1 MLYRIL
7 VTILY
12 PIFMLLYRIKV
23 TGRENIPKGAAML
36 CANHTS
42 MLDPVLIAVGITPK
56 HKLNFM
62 SKKEIFEN
70 KLLGAFFRAVG
81 AFPVDRDAADLAT
94 IRTSIS
100 ILKNGGKLLIFPEG
114 TRMKGA
120 RMEASEV
127 KTGVAMIAM
136 RADVPIVPIYLS
148 SEQKMFHKTVV
159 SIGKPIIPERREGS
173 NSENY
178 RRIATEA
185 FEAICVMEEEAKC
198 AK

>member
-1 MLYRIL
+1 MFYRIL

-12 PIFMLLYRIKV
+12 PIVMLLFRLKV
-23 TGRENIPKGAAML
+23 TGRENIPAGAAML
-36 CANHTS
+36 CANHTT

-56 HKLNFM
+56 HKLRFM

-81 AFPVDRDAADLAT
+81 AFPVDREAADMST
-94 IRTSIS
+94 IRTSID

-114 TRMKGA
+114 TRMKNGH
-120 RMEASEV
+120 MEASEV

-136 RADVPIVPIYLS
+136 RANVPIIPIYLS
-148 SEQKMFHKTVV
+148 SEQKVFHKTVV
-159 SIGKPIIPERREGS
+159 SIGKPIVPERREGS
-173 NSENY
+173 NSDNY

-185 FEAICVMEEEAKC
+185 FEAICAMEEEVNA
-198 AK
+198 

>member
-23 TGRENIPKGAAML
+23 TGRENIPEGAAML

-81 AFPVDRDAADLAT
+81 AFPVDRDAADMST
-94 IRTSIS
+94 IRTSINV
-100 ILKNGGKLLIFPEG
+100 LKNGGKLLIFPEG
-114 TRMKGA
+114 TRMRGA

-127 KTGVAMIAM
+127 KTGVAMIAL

-148 SEQKMFHKTVV
+148 SEQKIFHKTIV
-159 SIGKPIIPERREGS
+159 SIGKAIIPERREGS

-185 FEAICVMEEEAKC
+185 FEAICVMEDEAKC

>member
-12 PIFMLLYRIKV
+12 PIFTLLYRIKV
-23 TGRENIPKGAAML
+23 TGRENMPEGAAML

-62 SKKEIFEN
+62 AKKEIFKN
-70 KLLGAFFRAVG
+70 KILGAFFRAVG

-100 ILKNGGKLLIFPEG
+100 VLKNGGKLLIFPEG
-114 TRMKGA
+114 TRMKGG

-136 RADVPIVPIYLS
+136 RANVPIVPIYLS
-148 SEQKMFHKTVV
+148 SEQRMFHKTVV
-159 SIGKPIIPERREGS
+159 SIGRPIMPERREGS

-185 FEAICVMEEEAKC
+185 FEAICVLEEEAKC
-198 AK
+198 TK